1 MSQADERAE
10 IIRAAWKVLDRAGFE
25 GFKVQL
31 VTREAG
37 MSARSFYRHFAGKDA
52 LLLALLRDEM
62 ARAAARLRAA
72 GAKADTPADRVALWI
87 RNIITAA
94 DDPRRAA
101 RARLFSSLPQVMR
114 EYPVEVDEGTALLM
128 EPLRDAIAD
137 GTAEGLFNSVD
148 PERDAEMIYRLA
160 GSVMSYALAER
171 PERDVDEIVS
181 STTGFALRALTS
193 PNR

>member
-1 MSQADERAE
+1 MNRSDERAE
-10 IIRAAWKVLDRAGFE
+10 IIRAAWTVLDRAGFD

-37 MSARSFYRHFAGKDA
+37 ISARSFYGHFAGKDA

-62 ARAAARLRAA
+62 ARAAARLRTAV
-72 GAKADTPADRVALWI
+72 AKADTPADRVALWI
-87 RNIITAA
+87 RSIITAA
-94 DDPRRAA
+94 DDPRRVA

-114 EYPVEVDEGTALLM
+114 EFPTEVDEGTALLI
-128 EPLRDAIAD
+128 EPLRDAIAG
-137 GTAEGLFNSVD
+137 GTAAGVFTSLD

-160 GSVMSYALAER
+160 GSVMTYALAER

-181 STTGFALRALTS
+181 STAGFALRALTS